1 MVHLKKELQL
11 CVLVMVSPVAVEKVA
26 SCHLTFLGFI
36 LAFSK
41 AEPVHSI
48 IFFPSVPLEQKSSN
62 GLYFWVLEDKNS
74 SSGVPTIE
82 LRTQYFISSFVVVV
96 ILFLGGGGG
105 KL

>member
-11 CVLVMVSPVAVEKVA
+11 CVLVMVSPVAVEEVA

-48 IFFPSVPLEQKSSN
+48 IFLP
-62 GLYFWVLEDKNS
+62 
-74 SSGVPTIE
+74 GVPGSKKA
-82 LRTQYFISSFVVVV
+82 LMAFISGF
-96 ILFLGGGGG
+96 
-105 KL
+105 